1 MQAIWREIT
10 RSHHYPIMGKLS
22 KRHRDNQQKI
32 TQGTH
37 TIDEAIKLIKEM
49 ASAKF
54 DESVEAHFNLGLDP
68 KKPEHVIRHTI
79 EMPNGTG
86 RTLKIAVFT
95 ESKQA
100 EAKNGGADIVGGK
113 NLVDEIAAKKQINF
127 DVAVATPDFMRELSR
142 VAKILGPKGLMPS
155 PKTGTISDDVLKII
169 GKLKKGQI
177 TIKSDASS
185 NLHQIIG
192 KVSFDAQKIRDN
204 FTFLLSE
211 IKKVRPK
218 GIKGAYIRN
227 VTLCATMGPGI
238 KVDF

>member
-1 MQAIWREIT
+1 MNKQ
-10 RSHHYPIMGKLS
+10 S
-22 KRHRDNQQKI
+22 KRYRGNQQKI
-32 TQGTH
+32 TQGSY
-37 TIDEAIKLIKEM
+37 TIDEGIKLIKEM

-68 KKPEHVIRHTI
+68 KKPEHVIRHTMQ
-79 EMPNGTG
+79 MPNGTG
-86 RTLKIAVFT
+86 RSLKIAVFT

-100 EAKNGGADIVGGK
+100 EAKNAGADIVGGK
-113 NLVDEIAAKKQINF
+113 ELVDEIAAKKQVNF
-127 DVAVATPDFMRELSR
+127 DIAVATPDFMRELAR

-155 PKTGTISDDVLKII
+155 PKTDTISDDVLKII
-169 GKLKKGQI
+169 TRLKKGQV

-185 NLHQIIG
+185 NVHQIIG
-192 KVSFDAQKIRDN
+192 KVSFDEQKIRDN

-227 VTLCATMGPGI
+227 VTLCTTMGPGI
-238 KVDF
+238 KIEH

>member
-1 MQAIWREIT
+1 MNNAIVFQHM
-10 RSHHYPIMGKLS
+10 SKKS
-22 KRHRDNQQKI
+22 KRYRGNQQKI
-32 TQGTH
+32 TQGSY
-37 TIDEAIKLIKEM
+37 TIDEGIKLIKEM

-68 KKPEHVIRHTI
+68 KKPEHVIRHTMQ
-79 EMPNGTG
+79 MPNGTG
-86 RTLKIAVFT
+86 RPLKIAVFT

-100 EAKNGGADIVGGK
+100 EAKEGGADIVGGK
-113 NLVDEIAAKKQINF
+113 ELVDEIAAKKRVNF
-127 DVAVATPDFMRELSR
+127 DIAVATPDFMRELAR

-185 NLHQIIG
+185 NVHQIIG
-192 KVSFDAQKIRDN
+192 KVSFDEQKIRDN

-227 VTLCATMGPGI
+227 VTLCTTMEPGI
-238 KVDF
+238 KIEH